1 MGRVVVLLLWLSAAR
16 AERLVTPELD
26 TERDALIDKIAR
38 GVDVEASVRRFK
50 QIVEDRDHRVA
61 TSHKAVEAERQQRE
75 ARRDWRDAYHK
86 TGDYEVSWR
95 CTLSPDPAHPL
106 PSDEGRFRA
115 DWGKV
120 VRKQQIRF
128 APKNE
133 LDEGE
138 PATMYEVAGQKRV
151 YFIHGE
157 KFGVNHREPF
167 VAEKGD
173 LVLVCDG
180 GSDVDHRL
188 PAEWTPVQRSGFAL
202 RVGAPPLIVKKAK
215 WNPIH
220 ITGSRFFWAVHDVKW
235 KYPDDAFVLSNI
247 EIGEDLGG
255 GHYKID
261 ASQGL
266 DWVLEVPPGVKHSEL
281 LVPGHSVWAIL
292 GHHRFDKTLK
302 KLVLVAEDLED
313 RYVTEAK

>member
-1 MGRVVVLLLWLSAAR
+1 VGVAFAGKE
-16 AERLVTPELD
+16 ATPELD
-26 TERDALIDKIAR
+26 AERDQLIDKIAR
-38 GVDVEASVRRFK
+38 GVEVEASVRRFR
-50 QIVEDRDHRVA
+50 QLVEERDRRVA
-61 TSHKAVEAERQQRE
+61 TSQKAVEAERNQRKERHEWRE
-75 ARRDWRDAYHK
+75 AYRK

-95 CTLSPDPAHPL
+95 CTLSADPAHPV
-106 PSDEGRFRA
+106 PSNEGRFRA
-115 DWGKV
+115 DWGRV
-120 VRKQQIRF
+120 VRKQAIRF

-138 PATMYEVAGQKRV
+138 PATMYEVEGLGRR
-151 YFIHGE
+151 YYINGE
-157 KFGVNHREPF
+157 HYGPGRQPF
-167 VAEKGD
+167 VAQKGD

-180 GSDVDHRL
+180 GSDLDRRL
-188 PAEWTPVQRSGFAL
+188 PPEWAAQKVQRSGFAL
-202 RVGAPPLIVKKAK
+202 VIVAPPLIAKKAK

-235 KYPDDAFVLSNI
+235 KYPDDEFVLSNI

-255 GHYKID
+255 GHWKID

-266 DWVLEVPPGVKHSEL
+266 DWILEVPDKLKNREL
-281 LVPGHSVWAIL
+281 LVPGHSLWTIL

-313 RYVTEAK
+313 RYLAEPR